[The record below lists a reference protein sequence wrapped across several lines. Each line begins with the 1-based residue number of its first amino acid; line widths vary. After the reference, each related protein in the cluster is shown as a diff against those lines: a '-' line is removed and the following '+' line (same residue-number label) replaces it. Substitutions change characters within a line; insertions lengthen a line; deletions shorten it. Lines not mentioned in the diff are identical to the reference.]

1 MSLFPMFMKLEA
13 RKCLLVGA
21 GRVAETKIESLLH
34 SGAAVHVVASR
45 ATDVVRTRAL
55 QGEIHLELREF
66 VAADLDGVFLVV
78 VATPDRE
85 LNWSVFKEAQSRG
98 VLCNVVDDPEL
109 CDFYYP
115 AVVRRGRLQIAIST
129 GGLSP
134 ALAGR
139 LRRELESQFGPEWS
153 AWVQRLGVV
162 RRRLF
167 ERQMD
172 PAKRRQ
178 LLRQL
183 AERSPARPE
192 R

>member
-1 MSLFPMFMKLEA
+1 MLLPMFMKLEA

-21 GRVAETKIESLLH
+21 GTVAETKIESLLH
-34 SGAAVHVVASR
+34 SGAAVHVVASS

-85 LNWSVFKEAQSRG
+85 LNRSVFKEAQSRG

-115 AVVRRGRLQIAIST
+115 AVVRRGHLQIAIST